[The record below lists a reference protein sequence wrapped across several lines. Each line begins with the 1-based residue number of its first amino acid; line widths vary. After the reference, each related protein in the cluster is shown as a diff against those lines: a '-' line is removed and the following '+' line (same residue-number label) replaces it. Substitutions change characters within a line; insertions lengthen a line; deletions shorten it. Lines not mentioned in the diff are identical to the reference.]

1 MNQKPARG
9 NYTILKQIC
18 EYVPGHLVNSIAKTH
33 DTGHA
38 REVCAGIKAGEIVVF
53 NFN

>member
-1 MNQKPARG
+1 MAEELFWSM
-9 NYTILKQIC
+9 LK
-18 EYVPGHLVNSIAKTH
+18 HLQTFLPSFAVVDAAKTH